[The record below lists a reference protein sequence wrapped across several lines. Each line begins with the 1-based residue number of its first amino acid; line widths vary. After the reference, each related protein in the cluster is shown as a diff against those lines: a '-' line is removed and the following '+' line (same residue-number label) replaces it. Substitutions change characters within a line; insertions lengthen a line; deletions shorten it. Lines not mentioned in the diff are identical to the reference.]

1 MALMM
6 DRMVLIS
13 SGTTM
18 DMITYTTPATSAS
31 TSAMATGRRARLR
44 RGVRSMKNRT
54 RRSRKRMG
62 TLSTKASTPP
72 RKKGIRMPQ
81 RLTISP
87 VSELPRSKRK

>member
-31 TSAMATGRRARLR
+31 TSTIATGRRRRLR
-44 RGVRSMKNRT
+44 RGVRSMKNST

-72 RKKGIRMPQ
+72 RKKGMRMLH
-81 RLTISP
+81 RVSISP